1 MQINTSEEVT
11 LIVGAGMTGLTA
23 GYLLSKEGEKCLLLE
38 KEKVIGGLCCSYKLD
53 DIIFDLGPHLFFPNP
68 DFEAEQFMLELLQG
82 EAIIK
87 QRFRFAIYNNGK
99 YWKFPLSIF
108 DLFFYPFDYKKH
120 FRLSLRNRNNYS
132 PDSIISIEQDIILKA
147 GRSYYERVFAPMLL
161 KKSLL
166 PGNKI
171 HRDWVARV
179 DRDVENRKEPFKEIS
194 HRKLLRKI
202 LNSLY
207 QTYYYPLNG
216 FERFPQKLWGRYKEA
231 GGATIVNCGPIKFE
245 ESGNKI
251 AKATVRGITYPLKNV
266 IWTGSVNSLN
276 EVIGSNVNKIKYIK
290 TIIVLL
296 TYKQKKPIR
305 RPFVY
310 VYYPEENLIFN
321 RIYYPANIYKDHTPS
336 GKEGICLELN
346 YSCELDDMT
355 DDEIILRAVGD
366 IEKEGLFKGSDL
378 RSRQVIRLG
387 ESLPVY
393 ELDYENRMEEAFK
406 AVHSYSNLYSVGRLG
421 GYFFCMTPPAVSQGI
436 KIARHILQNV

>member
-23 GYLLSKEGEKCLLLE
+23 GYLLSKKGEKCLILE
-38 KEKVIGGLCCSYKLD
+38 KEKTIGGLCRSYKLD

-68 DFEAEQFMLELLQG
+68 DFEAEQFMLELLKN
-82 EAIIK
+82 ETIIK

-108 DLFFYPFDYKKH
+108 DLLFYPLDFKKH
-120 FRLSLRNRNNYS
+120 FVLSLMYKRDYS
-132 PDSIISIEQDIILKA
+132 LDTIISIEQDIIMKG
-147 GRSYYERVFAPMLL
+147 GRAYYEKVFAPMLF

-194 HRKLLRKI
+194 HGKLLRKI
-202 LNSLY
+202 LSSIY

-216 FERFPQKLWGRYKEA
+216 FERFPQKLWSIYKEE
-231 GGATIVNCGPIKFE
+231 GGETIVDCGPIAFE
-245 ESGNKI
+245 ANGNKI
-251 AKATVRGITYPLKNV
+251 AKAKVRDITYPLKNI

-276 EVIGSNVNKIKYIK
+276 EVIGSKANKIKYVK
-290 TIIVLL
+290 AIIVLL
-296 TYKQKKPIR
+296 TYKQEKPVR

-321 RIYYPANIYKDHTPS
+321 RIYYPANIYKDQTPS

-355 DDEIILRAVGD
+355 DDEIILRAIGD
-366 IEKEGLFKGSDL
+366 IEKEGLFKRRDL

-387 ESLPVY
+387 ECLPVY
-393 ELDYENRMEEAFK
+393 ELDYENKMEEAFK
-406 AVHSYSNLYSVGRLG
+406 VVHSYSNLYSVGRLG

-436 KIARHILQNV
+436 KIARHISQNV

>member
-11 LIVGAGMTGLTA
+11 LIVGGGMTGLTA
-23 GYLLSKEGEKCLLLE
+23 GYLLSIEGEKCLLLE
-38 KEKVIGGLCCSYKLD
+38 KEKVVGGLCRSYNLD
-53 DIIFDLGPHLFFPNP
+53 DIFFDLGPHLFFPNP
-68 DFEAEQFMLELLQG
+68 DFESERFMMELLQD

-87 QRFRFAIYNNGK
+87 QRFRFAIYNNGR

-108 DLFFYPFDYKKH
+108 DLLFYPLDFKKH
-120 FRLSLRNRNNYS
+120 FFLSLMYKKTYS
-132 PDSIISIEQDIILKA
+132 PDSIISIEQDIILKG

-179 DRDVENRKEPFKEIS
+179 DRDVENSKEPFNEIS
-194 HRKLLRKI
+194 HEKLLRKI
-202 LNSLY
+202 LSSLY

-216 FERFPQKLWGRYKEA
+216 FERFPQKLWNRYKEA
-231 GGATIVNCGPIKFE
+231 GGETIVNCGPITFE
-245 ESGNKI
+245 TNGNKI
-251 AKATVRGITYPLKNV
+251 AKATVRDITYPLKNV

-276 EVIGSNVNKIKYIK
+276 EVIGSNVHKIKYIK

-321 RIYYPANIYKDHTPS
+321 RIYYPANIYKGQTPS

-346 YSCELDDMT
+346 YLCDLDAMT
-355 DDEIILRAVGD
+355 DEEIVLRAVGD
-366 IEKEGLFKGSDL
+366 IEKEGLFEGSDL
-378 RSRQVIRLG
+378 RSKQVIRLG
-387 ESLPVY
+387 ECLPVY
-393 ELDYENRMEEAFK
+393 ELDYENKMEEAFNV
-406 AVHSYSNLYSVGRLG
+406 VHSCSNLYSVGRLG
-421 GYFFCMTPPAVSQGI
+421 GYFFCMTPPSVSQGI
-436 KIARHILQNV
+436 KIARHILQNI